1 MVIIAFAAACSVG
14 KRRAAAGEITGGGAD
29 ARPGPWRKH
38 LVRAAIRSPGK
49 RSATGA
55 LPQQRSAKSL
65 LAQLS
70 EQEED
75 ILACAEAND
84 KKNTVTE
91 AIAE

>member
-1 MVIIAFAAACSVG
+1 MLIPARGVNALFGPRFVAPVSA
-14 KRRAAAGEITGGGAD
+14 
-29 ARPGPWRKH
+29 ARP
-38 LVRAAIRSPGK
+38 
-49 RSATGA
+49 GA

-84 KKNTVTE
+84 KKYRY
-91 AIAE
+91 

>member
-1 MVIIAFAAACSVG
+1 MKLPAAAP
-14 KRRAAAGEITGGGAD
+14 D
-29 ARPGPWRKH
+29 ARPGSWRKH

-49 RSATGA
+49 RSATGT

-84 KKNTVTE
+84 KNTVTE

>member
-1 MVIIAFAAACSVG
+1 MKLPAAAP
-14 KRRAAAGEITGGGAD
+14 D
-29 ARPGPWRKH
+29 ARPGSWRKH
-38 LVRAAIRSPGK
+38 FVRAAIRSPGK

-84 KKNTVTE
+84 KNTVTE

>member
-1 MVIIAFAAACSVG
+1 RLTLVPARGVNTLSGPRFVAPVSA
-14 KRRAAAGEITGGGAD
+14 
-29 ARPGPWRKH
+29 ARPG
-38 LVRAAIRSPGK
+38 
-49 RSATGA
+49 T

-84 KKNTVTE
+84 KKYRY
-91 AIAE
+91 